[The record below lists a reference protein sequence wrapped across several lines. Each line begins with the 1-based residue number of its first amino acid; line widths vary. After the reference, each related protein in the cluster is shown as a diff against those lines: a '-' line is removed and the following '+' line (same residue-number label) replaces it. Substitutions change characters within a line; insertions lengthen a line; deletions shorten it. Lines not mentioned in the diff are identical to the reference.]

1 MWKKIYEELVAIRKE
16 LQAMHKDV
24 ELKVT
29 VKPQISAEELSRQIQ
44 VRLQEQIRERSD

>member
-24 ELKVT
+24 ELKFT
-29 VKPQISAEELSRQIQ
+29 VKPHISADELSRQIQ